1 VNGTP
6 ASTCAHLL
14 SALLS
19 AQFAAFWEHRHLSH
33 QWRENRKP
41 LGKKDAS
48 LFAGT
53 TWVATIAQRQSFG

>member
-1 VNGTP
+1 
-6 ASTCAHLL
+6 LL